1 MANLYRSV
9 LALALLTGS
18 SSLLAF
24 EITGETFSVEG
35 TVTGVE
41 LTADGGTINAVG
53 NAGRYGKVFL
63 TWNMTLNPNSDSQ
76 GAFTGRGMGIDDDG
90 NREAGSR
97 YGVWRR
103 SGTTVTTF
111 SLDDVTDGNQNLC
124 RSTIDLHNNTFT
136 MTFYPLP
143 K

>member
-1 MANLYRSV
+1 MANFYRSV

-41 LTADGGTINAVG
+41 LTANGGTINAVG

-63 TWNMTLNPNSDSQ
+63 TWNCLLYTSPSPRDR
-76 GAFTGRGMGIDDDG
+76 TR
-90 NREAGSR
+90 SR
-97 YGVWRR
+97 MP
-103 SGTTVTTF
+103 S
-111 SLDDVTDGNQNLC
+111 SA
-124 RSTIDLHNNTFT
+124 
-136 MTFYPLP
+136 
-143 K
+143 